1 MSGDAGQRETEMWM
15 RAHFRMMVLGTVA
28 FLPPVLLHAPA
39 LQAAAAE
46 SERQS
51 GALPAIKSA
60 ILKTTG
66 YADAAV
72 TLALKANQFWVTVEN
87 SPLNDGTAR
96 QREAQA
102 ARIAGAI
109 ADKVKGDTVFA
120 GILGIHIDYA
130 ARSGD
135 GSHSD
140 ILDSIDFRKGPDGT
154 FAHHTT

>member
-1 MSGDAGQRETEMWM
+1 MRM
-15 RAHFRMMVLGTVA
+15 RALLQMMMVGTVA
-28 FLPPVLLHAPA
+28 VLPPALFHESALH
-39 LQAAAAE
+39 AAAAE

-51 GALPAIKSA
+51 GALPAIKGA

-66 YADAAV
+66 YADATV

-102 ARIAGAI
+102 ARIASAI
-109 ADKVKGDTVFA
+109 ATHVKGDAAFA

-130 ARSGD
+130 ARSRD

-140 ILDSIDFRKGPDGT
+140 ILDSIDFRKGPDGAFT
-154 FAHHTT
+154 HHIT